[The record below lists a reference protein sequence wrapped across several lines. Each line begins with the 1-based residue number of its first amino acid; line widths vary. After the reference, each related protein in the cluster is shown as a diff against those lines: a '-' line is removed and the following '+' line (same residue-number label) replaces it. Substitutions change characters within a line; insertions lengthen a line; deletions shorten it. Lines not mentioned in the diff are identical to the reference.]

1 MRTRIGILLQAIALL
16 GLGTATSS
24 QANEIDYARDI
35 LPIFSNKCFQCHGP
49 DEQARKAKLRLDIRE
64 NALAIRK
71 GIAALVPG
79 DPNESEAFLRITHE
93 DPEEV
98 MPPKKLGKP
107 LAASEIALIRKWIE
121 QGAKFSRHWAFV
133 PPKRPAVPTTLK
145 SDWGSHAIDKFVL
158 ARLEEE
164 QLKPSPEADRATWL
178 RRTTL
183 DLTGVAPTLPEL
195 DAFLADQSPQAYEKA
210 VDRLLQSP
218 RYGEHMARY
227 WLDAA
232 RYADTNGYQYDRNRD
247 QWVWRDW
254 VIHAFNTNKPFD
266 QFTKEQIA
274 GDLLPNATDQT
285 RLATGFHRNHPITIE
300 GGVID
305 EEYRTEY
312 VVDRVVTTSTVW
324 MGLTMV
330 CSRCHD
336 HKYDPVS
343 QKDFYQFFAF
353 FNQMPERGNSGFAP
367 KLKLASPLTQ
377 GENAKLRQQ
386 IEEVEKRYQAEL
398 IKTGATDDLMA
409 GWEKKLAAGLKNTWR
424 IGVPAK
430 MRSEGGATLT
440 VLGDQSILASGKNPA
455 TEVYDLVLASK
466 TARPIAALRLEALLH
481 DSLTNKSASRGSN
494 GNFVL
499 SEVEVSYKLANK
511 VTKVKIAQADAD
523 YEQKRYGIAQAIDG
537 QVNQG
542 GWAVDGNSVP
552 ANRIAVFKFAKP
564 IPQGAAVRVR
574 LIQNFGQS
582 HQIGRFRLA
591 VSSNA
596 ANASPLAIQNILGT
610 PAAKRTEQQT
620 AQLQDYLTK
629 QFASPALTK
638 ASTELA
644 TLRSALAATAKGF
657 PETMIMADKPGIRT
671 THILDRGEYDKPG
684 KQVEPDVP
692 SFFGQ
697 LPEGTPRNRLGL
709 AQWLTSRQNPLTAR
723 VTVNRLW
730 QQLFGIG
737 FVKSSEDLG
746 RQSEWPT
753 HSELLDWLAVEFMES
768 GWDLKGLL
776 KQIVL
781 SSTYRQQSH
790 VTKESYA
797 RDPDNRL
804 LSRGPRLRLDAEV
817 IRDHM
822 LASSGLLFERIGGP
836 SVYPYHPEGLWLE
849 LNNRPGYSRKY
860 PHPNDAANLY
870 RRSMYTYWKRTV
882 PPPSMSTF
890 DAPEREACTVWRSRT
905 NTPLQA
911 FVLLH
916 DPQFVEAAR
925 FMAERMMKE
934 GGTTLEERLI
944 FGFRSATSRKPTSD
958 ELKIMKKLFL
968 EKRAQF
974 KNDPAKATQL
984 LSVGAKPRDKDLD
997 LTTHAAYTYLAHAL
1011 FNLSETITKG

>member
-1 MRTRIGILLQAIALL
+1 MRFRFASLLSAITVLCS
-16 GLGTATSS
+16 TASS
-24 QANEIDYARDI
+24 SAEKIDYARDI

-64 NALAIRK
+64 NALAMRD
-71 GIAALVPG
+71 GIAAVVPG
-79 DPNESEAFLRITHE
+79 DPEESEAFLRITHD

-107 LAASEIALIRKWIE
+107 LTSDEIALIRKWIE
-121 QGAKFSRHWAFV
+121 QGAEFSKHWAFT
-133 PPKRPAVPTTLK
+133 PPKRPAVPKDLK
-145 SDWGSHAIDKFVL
+145 SDWGSHPIDKFVL
-158 ARLEEE
+158 ARLEKE

-178 RRTTL
+178 RRVTI
-183 DLTGVAPTLPEL
+183 DLTGLAPTPAEL
-195 DAFLADQSPQAYEKA
+195 DAFLADKSPQAHAKA

-254 VIHAFNTNKPFD
+254 VINAFNTNKPFD
-266 QFTKEQIA
+266 EFTTEQIA

-343 QKDFYQFFAF
+343 QEDFYQFFAF

-367 KLKLASPLTQ
+367 KMKIASPLTEGQ
-377 GENAKLRQQ
+377 NKQLR
-386 IEEVEKRYQAEL
+386 EKIAVAEKSYQAEL
-398 IKTGATDDLMA
+398 AKIGTDGDLMKR
-409 GWEKKLAAGLKNTWR
+409 WEQKLSEGVKDTWR

-430 MRSEGGATLT
+430 MTSEGGATLK
-440 VLGDQSILASGKNPA
+440 VLDDQSILAGGKNPA
-455 TEVYDLVLASK
+455 TEAYDLVLTSK
-466 TARPIAALRLEALLH
+466 TAREIAALRLEALRH
-481 DSLTNKSASRGSN
+481 ESLTQGSASRGSN
-494 GNFVL
+494 GNYVL
-499 SEVEVSYKLANK
+499 SEIEVSYKFNDK
-511 VTKVKIAQADAD
+511 VTKVKIAHADAD
-523 YEQKRYGIAQAIDG
+523 YEQKNYGIAQAIDG
-537 QVNQG
+537 QVVRG
-542 GWAVDGNSVP
+542 GWAVDGNTVP
-552 ANRIAVFKFAKP
+552 ANRVAVFKFANP
-564 IPQGAAVRVR
+564 IPKGAAVRVR

-591 VSSNA
+591 VSDRATNA
-596 ANASPLAIQNILGT
+596 APLAIQTILST
-610 PAAKRTEQQT
+610 PSNKRSQGQT
-620 AQLQDYLTK
+620 AQLEDYLTK
-629 QFASPALTK
+629 QYASPALSK
-638 ASTELA
+638 ASSDLA
-644 TLRSALAATAKGF
+644 ILRSALAATSKGF
-657 PETMIMADKPGIRT
+657 PETMVMTDKPGIRS

-684 KQVEPDVP
+684 KKVEANVP
-692 SFFGQ
+692 TFFGK
-697 LPEGTPRNRLGL
+697 LPKDAPRNRLGL
-709 AQWLTSRQNPLTAR
+709 AQWLTSSENPLTAR

-753 HSELLDWLAVEFMES
+753 HPELLDWLAVDFMES
-768 GWDLKGLL
+768 GWDLQRLL

-790 VTKESYA
+790 LTKESHA

-804 LSRGPRLRLDAEV
+804 LSRGPRFRLDAEV

-822 LASSGLLFERIGGP
+822 LSSSGLLLETVGGP
-836 SVYPYHPEGLWLE
+836 SVYPYHPDGLWLE

-860 PHPNDAANLY
+860 PHPKDAANLY

-890 DAPEREACTVWRSRT
+890 DAPEREACTVYRSRT

-925 FMAERMMKE
+925 FLAERMMKE
-934 GGTTLEERLI
+934 GGTTLEERLS
-944 FGFRSATSRKPTSD
+944 FGFRCATSRFPKPE
-958 ELKIMKKLFL
+958 ELKVMKKLFL
-968 EKRAQF
+968 EKQAQF
-974 KNDPAKATQL
+974 REHPAKATQL
-984 LSVGAKPRDKDLD
+984 LSVGAKTRNKDLD
-997 LTTHAAYTYLAHAL
+997 LTMHAAYTYLAHAL
-1011 FNLSETITKG
+1011 YNLSETITKG